1 MSISFFDE
9 LGGLF
14 SHFGQLLSL
23 RSLIQ
28 SSEVECNPKTN
39 ISFFEIFFQ
48 SLGGGVTSA
57 NSNLTSDKKILSDS
71 GGGGA
76 RYIIQLKSDFG

>member
-1 MSISFFDE
+1 MSISFFDD

-23 RSLIQ
+23 GSLIQ

-39 ISFFEIFFQ
+39 ISFFEIFFNPV
-48 SLGGGVTSA
+48 GGGRGTLA
-57 NSNLTSDKKILSDS
+57 NSNLTSDKKKILIL
-71 GGGGA
+71 GEG
-76 RYIIQLKSDFG
+76 YISQLKSAFG